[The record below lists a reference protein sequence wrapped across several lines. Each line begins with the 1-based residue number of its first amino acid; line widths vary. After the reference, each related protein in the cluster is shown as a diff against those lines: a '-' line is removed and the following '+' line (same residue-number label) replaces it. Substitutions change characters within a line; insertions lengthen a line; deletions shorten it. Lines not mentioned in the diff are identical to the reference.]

1 MNKKMFFAAIFA
13 IAVSSGIAGICIQKQ
28 ESNLSALTRANV
40 EALSKGESGDS
51 GSSGTLQLPCCPSP
65 TYTGSWNSMVLDCA
79 GCTYRPQYSGSTSS
93 KCI

>member
-1 MNKKMFFAAIFA
+1 MNKKMFFAAIVA

-28 ESNLSALTRANV
+28 ESNLSALTLANV
-40 EALSKGESGDS
+40 EALSNGES

-65 TYTGSWNSMVLDCA
+65 TYTGSWNNMVLDCT
-79 GCTYRPQYSGSTSS
+79 GCTYRPQYSGSTTS